1 MNRKRLTNLSK
12 SGALFSARMAGA
24 GLMFLVQAAIARW
37 WGSDV
42 LADYLLLI
50 SAANIAAMVMP
61 LGFQTIGSYFAV
73 EYASHG
79 RAGDLM
85 RFVKRAYLQAG
96 TSAMAFAVAAWVIM
110 QWTGL
115 DGTIASLI
123 VPGLLFAMAMAS
135 VFICSALLVG
145 LKHPAA
151 GLLADGL
158 FRPLAVLAG
167 FLLAIWIG
175 EGARLDIMVWVMA
188 LAYTAVAAA
197 SLGWTLKAVSAVDDT
212 HAPDAAQ
219 PRRWWR
225 FALPWVIIA
234 TSTEFFFDIDLL
246 MLASLLDKTEL
257 AIFGVS
263 ARFFALLAFGMTAVY
278 ALLLPDMMQAGAKK
292 QGTEF
297 DRCLNEANLAAFMMS
312 LALLAASFVA
322 GTWGLALFGTE
333 FEQGRWALSILCA
346 ILVVRA
352 FFGPAEL
359 VLSLNDRPWAAMPA
373 VIVGLGGL
381 VVANL
386 MLVPAYG
393 LNGAAFAAL
402 IAATTA
408 GLVKWLSVRVITGHD
423 VSLLARFQAAPEG
436 GVISGPTHKASGS

>member
-1 MNRKRLTNLSK
+1 MSRRQLNNLSR
-12 SGALFSARMAGA
+12 SGVLFAARTAGA

-37 WGSDV
+37 WGSNV

-50 SAANIAAMVMP
+50 SAANIAAMIMP

-79 RAGDLM
+79 RAGDLI
-85 RFVKRAYLQAG
+85 RFIRRAYLQAG
-96 TSAMAFAVAAWVIM
+96 TSAVALAGIAWLASR
-110 QWTGL
+110 WAGL
-115 DGTIASLI
+115 DETITSLP
-123 VPGLLFAMAMAS
+123 VPGLLFAVAMAS
-135 VFICSALLVG
+135 VFICSALLVR

-158 FRPLAVLAG
+158 FRPLAALAG
-167 FLLAIWIG
+167 FLLAVGIG
-175 EGARLDIMVWVMA
+175 EGARLDVMIWVMA

-197 SLGWTLKAVSAVDDT
+197 SLTWTLKAVSTVSNDHT
-212 HAPDAAQ
+212 PDAAQ

-246 MLASLLDKTEL
+246 LLATLLDKTEL

-278 ALLLPDMMQAGAKK
+278 ALLLPDMMQAGARK
-292 QGTEF
+292 QGSEF
-297 DRCLNEANLAAFMMS
+297 DRCLNEANLAAFIM
-312 LALLAASFVA
+312 ALVLLGASFVA
-322 GTWGLALFGTE
+322 GTWGLALFGPE

-359 VLSLNDRPWAAMPA
+359 VLSLHDWPWAAMPA
-373 VIVGLGGL
+373 VAAGLVGLVL
-381 VVANL
+381 ANL
-386 MLVPAYG
+386 ILVPAYG

-402 IAATTA
+402 IAATAA
-408 GLVKWLSVRVITGHD
+408 GVVKWFTVRMITGRD
-423 VSLLARFQAAPEG
+423 VSLMARFYNPEQALRSTRA
-436 GVISGPTHKASGS
+436 HKASGS

>member
-197 SLGWTLKAVSAVDDT
+197 SLGWTLKAVSAVERHPRAGCRT
-212 HAPDAAQ
+212 AAPLVALRAAMGDYRHLDRVLLRHRPAYAGEPAGQ
-219 PRRWWR
+219 DR
-225 FALPWVIIA
+225 AC
-234 TSTEFFFDIDLL
+234 DIRCQRTVFCP
-246 MLASLLDKTEL
+246 A
-257 AIFGVS
+257 GVRNDGCLCAAS
-263 ARFFALLAFGMTAVY
+263 ARHDAGRRQEAGRRIRP
-278 ALLLPDMMQAGAKK
+278 LPERGQPCSLHDVAGVAG
-292 QGTEF
+292 QHRSLPEPGGWHCS
-297 DRCLNEANLAAFMMS
+297 DPSLSRAGGRCRSSAPFWWCARS
-312 LALLAASFVA
+312 LALLN
-322 GTWGLALFGTE
+322 W
-333 FEQGRWALSILCA
+333 CC
-346 ILVVRA
+346 
-352 FFGPAEL
+352 P
-359 VLSLNDRPWAAMPA
+359 
-373 VIVGLGGL
+373 
-381 VVANL
+381 
-386 MLVPAYG
+386 
-393 LNGAAFAAL
+393 
-402 IAATTA
+402 
-408 GLVKWLSVRVITGHD
+408 
-423 VSLLARFQAAPEG
+423 
-436 GVISGPTHKASGS
+436 

>member
-197 SLGWTLKAVSAVDDT
+197 SLAWTLKAVSAVDDT

-263 ARFFALLAFGMTAVY
+263 ATVLRPAGVRDDGCLCAASARHDAGRRQEAGRRIRP
-278 ALLLPDMMQAGAKK
+278 LPERGQPCSVHDVAGVAG
-292 QGTEF
+292 QHRSLPEPGGW
-297 DRCLNEANLAAFMMS
+297 RCSDPSSSRAGGRCRSSAPFWWCARS
-312 LALLAASFVA
+312 LALLN
-322 GTWGLALFGTE
+322 W
-333 FEQGRWALSILCA
+333 CC
-346 ILVVRA
+346 
-352 FFGPAEL
+352 P
-359 VLSLNDRPWAAMPA
+359 
-373 VIVGLGGL
+373 
-381 VVANL
+381 
-386 MLVPAYG
+386 
-393 LNGAAFAAL
+393 
-402 IAATTA
+402 
-408 GLVKWLSVRVITGHD
+408 
-423 VSLLARFQAAPEG
+423 
-436 GVISGPTHKASGS
+436 

>member
-1 MNRKRLTNLSK
+1 
-12 SGALFSARMAGA
+12 
-24 GLMFLVQAAIARW
+24 V
-37 WGSDV
+37 
-42 LADYLLLI
+42 
-50 SAANIAAMVMP
+50 
-61 LGFQTIGSYFAV
+61 
-73 EYASHG
+73 H
-79 RAGDLM
+79 
-85 RFVKRAYLQAG
+85 
-96 TSAMAFAVAAWVIM
+96 
-110 QWTGL
+110 
-115 DGTIASLI
+115 
-123 VPGLLFAMAMAS
+123 
-135 VFICSALLVG
+135 
-145 LKHPAA
+145 
-151 GLLADGL
+151 
-158 FRPLAVLAG
+158 
-167 FLLAIWIG
+167 
-175 EGARLDIMVWVMA
+175 
-188 LAYTAVAAA
+188 
-197 SLGWTLKAVSAVDDT
+197 
-212 HAPDAAQ
+212 
-219 PRRWWR
+219 
-225 FALPWVIIA
+225 
-234 TSTEFFFDIDLL
+234 
-246 MLASLLDKTEL
+246 
-257 AIFGVS
+257 
-263 ARFFALLAFGMTAVY
+263 RFFALLAFGMTAVY
-278 ALLLPDMMQAGAKK
+278 ALLLPDMMKAGAKG
-292 QGTEF
+292 QDGEF